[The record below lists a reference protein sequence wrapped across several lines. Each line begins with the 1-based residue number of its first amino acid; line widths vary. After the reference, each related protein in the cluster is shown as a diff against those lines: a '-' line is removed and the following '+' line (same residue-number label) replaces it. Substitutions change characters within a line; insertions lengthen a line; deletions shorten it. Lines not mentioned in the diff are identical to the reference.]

1 MPKTR
6 KLTLMALLTAIAL
19 TIFAIE
25 NQIPAPVPIPGV
37 KLGLANIITLI
48 AMKLLGKKEAGA
60 VLLVRILM
68 GAMFAGSPSTLLFS
82 AAGGLLAYL
91 VMCLTVDLFGENQLW
106 IVSALA
112 GLAHNAG
119 QLLACVLVVR
129 TPGVFAY
136 APVLA
141 ASGVITGIFTGLAAQ
156 ALLKALKKTKFW

>member
-19 TIFAIE
+19 TVFVIE
-25 NQIPAPVPIPGV
+25 NQIPAPVPVPGV
-37 KLGLANIITLI
+37 KLGLANIVTLI
-48 AMKLLGKKEAGA
+48 TMKLLGKREAGA
-60 VLLVRILM
+60 VLLVRVLM
-68 GAMFAGSPSTLLFS
+68 GSMFAGSPSTLLFS

-91 VMCLTVDLFGENQLW
+91 VMCLTVGVFADSQLW

-119 QLLACVLVVR
+119 QLLTCALVVK

-136 APVLA
+136 APILA
-141 ASGVITGIFTGLAAQ
+141 VSGVITGVFTGLAAQ
-156 ALLKALKKTKFW
+156 YLLKALKKVKK